1 MGVGAEETAVDIR
14 EVRQVA
20 GLFRRVWFIQGG
32 KHVADEIGGVGAIFQ
47 RVRAYRIGELVLPK
61 DAGVFGEVTKQQAGE
76 KYVQTVALFRVFHD
90 AGVRGSKLIE

>member
-1 MGVGAEETAVDIR
+1 VGVGAEETAVDIR

-47 RVRAYRIGELVLPK
+47 RVRAYRVGELILTK
-61 DAGVFGEVTKQQAGE
+61 DSGVFGEVTKQQTGE
-76 KYVQTVALFRVFHD
+76 KYVQTVPLFGVFHD
-90 AGVRGSKLIE
+90 AGVGGSELIE